1 MFKIASSIH
10 INIKPNF
17 LYYSC
22 LLSQLPIP
30 CSVLYVI
37 FFFKTLATLMG
48 HCERDIVRATKHQGW
63 GWSQY
68 SFWLVLCT
76 IFGIFP
82 SRNLGFQI
90 FFFLL
95 LLVFSFVYVFH
106 DYFSVNGLLSSKYWS
121 PLRCRH
127 LLKFLGKMKISGEKE
142 QIRDSNIWHLF

>member
-1 MFKIASSIH
+1 MFKIAPSIH

-17 LYYSC
+17 LYYFC

-76 IFGIFP
+76 VFSIFPFFFP

-90 FFFLL
+90 FFFFLL

-106 DYFSVNGLLSSKYWS
+106 DYFSVNGLLSSKDWS
-121 PLRCRH
+121 PLRCRR
-127 LLKFLGKMKISGEKE
+127 LLKFLGKMKIYGENE
-142 QIRDSNIWHLF
+142 IF